1 MSTDTDN
8 AAFSLIAEFV
18 SRPNAI
24 RQLHQLLGGQFW
36 LAKRS
41 VEIACIGYYA
51 CKNGY
56 KDIGTQKS
64 QAMYKERMAELSAY
78 GNASPDESLIDAI
91 ETLFSECIEDE
102 DIVSGGAFEDFR
114 WHSK

>member
-1 MSTDTDN
+1 MD
-8 AAFSLIAEFV
+8 
-18 SRPNAI
+18 
-24 RQLHQLLGGQFW
+24 
-36 LAKRS
+36 
-41 VEIACIGYYA
+41 IACIGYYA

-91 ETLFSECIEDE
+91 ETLSTQPVWAERCNVDDCEF
-102 DIVSGGAFEDFR
+102 FEDQSEWLNDLATR
-114 WHSK
+114 VAQANR